1 MPISSQN
8 TLVRSGRQSDHL
20 IAMALLAHAVY
31 AAVLANQVGMMRMWL
46 IWAAVVGVPVTV
58 ALWRWR
64 GTAISRWLLGIGLV
78 SASAMQ
84 GAAGVGLTPGSHE
97 FYLFMLATIGLLPI
111 YRAWRFVLA
120 ISMGYLGVTLA
131 VQFGWFGRPDGELSS
146 VVIGLMMAQAAFLTW
161 VARRDDHRERER
173 FDIEFLI
180 RAMGREGPIRL
191 SLDVVKAESALGAR
205 LKHVQERM
213 AAAMRQVSL
222 AAGGVNEASNVLGD
236 SSREL
241 MDRTETSA
249 AGLRDA
255 AMCLDQ
261 ITVIVQ
267 SSAEATQEARK
278 MASRASAL
286 AVDGGEIFEQ
296 VIAKMNAIDVASRQ
310 ITDIVAVIDGIA
322 FQTNILALNA
332 AVEAARAGEHGRGFS
347 VVAAEVRNLALRASE
362 SAREVKQLI
371 GHTVDTVESGTALV
385 NAAGQTMKDV
395 VSSVKQVGEVFENL
409 SADTSE
415 HAAGINAVTQSVKEL
430 DEVTRQNVAVA
441 ERANDIANQLH
452 EHAER
457 LTRVLSSF
465 QLGTGRKG
473 GRALDDMLIG
483 APVSQD

>member
-1 MPISSQN
+1 MPSSSNPFFRNSNQVD
-8 TLVRSGRQSDHL
+8 LL
-20 IAMALLAHAVY
+20 IATVLGCHAALALLLCDRAGLTTYWWLWV
-31 AAVLANQVGMMRMWL
+31 AAIAPLTL
-46 IWAAVVGVPVTV
+46 L

-64 GTAISRWLLGIGLV
+64 GTVTSRSLLGFGLV
-78 SASAMQ
+78 SAIFLQ
-84 GAAGVGLTPGSHE
+84 GATGASLTGGDHEIYMGMLVTAGLLSFYRSWRYIVAVTFWLLVSTAVIQAGLVPTVHPGMS
-97 FYLFMLATIGLLPI
+97 YSVLALLATQGAL
-111 YRAWRFVLA
+111 
-120 ISMGYLGVTLA
+120 
-131 VQFGWFGRPDGELSS
+131 
-146 VVIGLMMAQAAFLTW
+146 QALI
-161 VARRDDHRERER
+161 ARWDEHRERER

-222 AAGGVNEASNVLGD
+222 AAGGVSDASAVLGD

-241 MDRTETSA
+241 MNRTETSA
-249 AGLRDA
+249 AGLQDA

-278 MASRASAL
+278 MAARASGL
-286 AVDGGEIFEQ
+286 AAEGGEIFEQ
-296 VIAKMNAIDVASRQ
+296 VIAKMAAIDSASRQ

-332 AVEAARAGEHGRGFS
+332 AVEAARAGEQGRGFS

-371 GHTVDTVESGTALV
+371 GHTVDTVESGTSLV

-395 VSSVKQVGEVFENL
+395 VSSVRQVGEVFENL

-441 ERANDIANQLH
+441 ERANEIAKQLH

-465 QLGTGRKG
+465 QLGTAQTS
-473 GRALDDMLIG
+473 GRALDDLLIG
-483 APVSQD
+483 APAQVR